1 MAARAWLWDRKLE
14 VDAAKRTA
22 AIVPMRWPGLL
33 FVPAFASTP
42 LALAWVQFFSGT
54 AHLTTGGWVFMIG
67 YAALTMA
74 VAVAFLRPSSR
85 RVAIDFDA
93 RRLRIDGAFR
103 IGAASEARFADAGIR
118 LDETARR
125 APGRVIPRGRITATF
140 ADRTFEL
147 LDLANEAAPLSRALR
162 DAVVDNKVERLEAEA
177 QAVGAEQGK
186 RFVMLLVLMV
196 VPGLMFAWAALR

>member
-1 MAARAWLWDRKLE
+1 MFAAMAARAWLWDRTLE
-14 VDAAKRTA
+14 VDASKRTA
-22 AIVPMRWPGLL
+22 TIVPMRWPGLL

-42 LALAWVQFFSGT
+42 VSLAWVQFFSGT

-67 YAALTMA
+67 YAALTIA
-74 VAVAFLRPSSR
+74 VAVTFLRPSNR

-93 RRLRIDGAFR
+93 RRLRIG
-103 IGAASEARFADAGIR
+103 GASEARFADAR
-118 LDETARR
+118 LDLDETARR
-125 APGRVIPRGRITATF
+125 APGRVIPRARLTATL

-162 DAVVDNKVERLEAEA
+162 DAIVDNKVERLEAEA
-177 QAVGAEQGK
+177 QAAGAEQGK